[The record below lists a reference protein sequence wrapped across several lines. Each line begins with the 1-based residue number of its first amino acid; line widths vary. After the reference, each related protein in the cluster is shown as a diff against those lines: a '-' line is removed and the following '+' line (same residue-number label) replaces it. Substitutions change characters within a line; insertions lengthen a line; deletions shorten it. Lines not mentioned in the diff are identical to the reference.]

1 MAAYDLEEQEQLDE
15 LKTWW
20 GQYGSQITTVITI
33 VALTVAGWQ
42 GWNYWQRQ
50 QAAKA
55 SSVFMALE
63 QNVGARDAKKVR
75 ELAGELI
82 EKYPGTTYASM
93 GALLSARALVDFGDA
108 KTAHVQLQWVAEQGK
123 DDVMRDFA
131 RLRLAALLLDEK
143 AYDDALKQ
151 LATAP
156 QAALEARFAELKG
169 DVLVA
174 QGNKTDAAKS
184 YAAALDAVDK
194 AQKPESGKEGK
205 DANSPHEPYRNMVQS
220 KLDSLGGVK

>member
-1 MAAYDLEEQEQLDE
+1 MLAGAEHRGAGRAVDHLDGRQPHLADGCGLREQRVRRDHRIQ
-15 LKTWW
+15 
-20 GQYGSQITTVITI
+20 
-33 VALTVAGWQ
+33 
-42 GWNYWQRQ
+42 QRQ
-50 QAAKA
+50 
-55 SSVFMALE
+55 
-63 QNVGARDAKKVR
+63 GH
-75 ELAGELI
+75 
-82 EKYPGTTYASM
+82 
-93 GALLSARALVDFGDA
+93 GDA